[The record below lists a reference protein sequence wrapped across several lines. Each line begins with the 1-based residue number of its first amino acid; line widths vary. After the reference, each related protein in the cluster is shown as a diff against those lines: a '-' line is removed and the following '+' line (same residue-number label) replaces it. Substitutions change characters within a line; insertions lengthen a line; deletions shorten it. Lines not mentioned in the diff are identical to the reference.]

1 MQLKSII
8 LALCSGCL
16 MAAAWSDASSRLSGE
31 QAVVPLPLIT
41 GAGPI
46 KLDQTERE
54 ALFTKSLSPAKR
66 EIVQDVATQSLA
78 AEPLSA
84 TALWG
89 WSASQAD
96 DVSKTGLM
104 VAEKVTRRE
113 LGVQMEWFRSKAEGG
128 DLGASFKH
136 LDRALTVYPDAAPMM
151 LGGLAQVLK
160 VKRVRT
166 IVAPYSSRPWFG
178 VLICEAT
185 SKTPNSL
192 DIAALLTEANLKTAS
207 LQKGTLPG
215 VLRRLVQEGE
225 GFEAGQLALRMKALN
240 QNGLEQFGVGED
252 TTQAEAKPLT
262 WQLPTAGGVSGALGQ
277 QGQVTFIIEPGRSGT
292 LLDRVT
298 VYRNG
303 SYNLTQSL
311 SASDPR
317 ISLAWELRCLDG
329 AVGRLVWSQSVPL
342 QSSVRRLFAKVN
354 IPTECPVQRWTLK
367 GSASDLQVAGE
378 IELDQ
383 LDLEFSDQLDN

>member
-8 LALCSGCL
+8 FALSSGCL
-16 MAAAWSDASSRLSGE
+16 IAAAWSDASSRLGGE
-31 QAVVPLPLIT
+31 ATVVSLPLVT
-41 GAGPI
+41 GAGPF
-46 KLDQTERE
+46 KLEQAERE
-54 ALFTKSLSPAKR
+54 ALFNRSLSPAKR
-66 EIVQDVATQSLA
+66 GILQEVASQSLV

-84 TALWG
+84 TALWV
-89 WSASQAD
+89 WCAFQTD
-96 DVSKTGLM
+96 DVSKTGLL

-136 LDRALTVYPDAAPMM
+136 LDRALTVYPDAAPIM
-151 LGGLAQVLK
+151 LGGLAQVLE
-160 VKRVRT
+160 VKEVRT
-166 IVAPYSSRPWFG
+166 IAAPYSSRPWFG
-178 VLICEAT
+178 GLIREAT

-192 DIAALLTEANLKTAS
+192 DIAALLTEANAITAS
-207 LQKGTLPG
+207 LPKGSLPG

-225 GFEAGQLALRMKALN
+225 GFEAGQLALRMKALS
-240 QNGLEQFGVGED
+240 QNGLEKFGIGAD
-252 TTQAEAKPLT
+252 TTQAEARPLT
-262 WQLPTAGGVSGALGQ
+262 WQFATVGGVSGALGQ
-277 QGQVTFIIEPGRSGT
+277 KGHVTFAIEPGRSGT

-317 ISLAWELRCLDG
+317 ISLVWELRCLDG
-329 AVGRLVWSQSVPL
+329 ADERLAWSQSVPL
-342 QSSVRRLFAKVN
+342 QSSVRRLSAQLT
-354 IPTECPVQRWTLK
+354 IPEECPAQRWTLK

-383 LDLEFSDQLDN
+383 LDLNFSDQLAN